1 MQAYL
6 TGGEQPVGMYTSM
19 SITSPGPCLLSDQK
33 NIQKE
38 FATRNINSVRDI
50 DGAYASDRLAKFET
64 RPQFLAER
72 DFPESLPKP
81 LTHTRNVPDRS
92 LMVEDIDGAQ
102 FTLGGGMDR
111 TNRHVNPLN
120 PNYKLPSYHVSG
132 GLFDMASTKP
142 ARDIMKV
149 RDVNDFAPP
158 RYKHTRDVLGVDD
171 IDGAK
176 ADYNGYDSVRE
187 RFQEKLHTAARKAGK
202 DPYAPRATNTEPPF
216 PLTNPRFQDRT
227 QRCTN
232 LCAPKYTIHGI
243 AIEDD
248 PVRSRP
254 KALPRLIEN
263 GTFSL
268 RTDDVVGATTLT
280 NPKRKERKEVR
291 NIMNTQDVEG
301 AQADTIKHSITSN
314 RVTCPLFPVYQSLDD
329 GSPVA
334 ALVKPLMPSESIEF
348 PSTRIMKLRQEMGL
362 GPVGGATNTMGTPS
376 GRAVEGYSPIVSTRG
391 KSPYGSAPTSSRGG
405 GGSLVDTGGPTSN
418 SNGNTV
424 PNLDFGTMGSARGG
438 GGGYMSGGGSA
449 KGSAKASARSRPSA
463 REVEIASVRDLPN

>member
-6 TGGEQPVGMYTSM
+6 TGGEQSSNVYTSM
-19 SITSPGPCLLSDQK
+19 SITSPGPCVLADQK
-33 NIQKE
+33 SKPKE

-50 DGAYASDRLAKFET
+50 DGAYTSDKLAKFET

-72 DFPESLPKP
+72 DFPEALPKQ
-81 LTHTRNVPDRS
+81 LTHTRNVPDRA

-111 TNRHVNPLN
+111 TNRHVNPLE

-149 RDVNDFAPP
+149 RDVNAIKPP
-158 RYKHTRDVLGVDD
+158 RERRTRDVMTLND

-187 RFQEKLHTAARKAGK
+187 RFEQKLAVAAAKTGR
-202 DPYAPRATNTEPPF
+202 DPDAPRERDAAHF
-216 PLTNPRFQDRT
+216 SLTNPRFQDRT

-232 LCAPKYTIHGI
+232 VNAPRYNIHGI
-243 AIEDD
+243 CIEDD
-248 PVRSRP
+248 PVKSKP
-254 KALPRLIEN
+254 KALKKFINN

-268 RTDDVVGATTLT
+268 RTDDVVGATTHT

-301 AQADTIKHSITSN
+301 AQADTVKHSIASE
-314 RVTCPLFPVYQSLDD
+314 RVTCPLFPVYKSLDN
-329 GSPVA
+329 GAPLA
-334 ALVKPLMPSESIEF
+334 PLIKPLMPSESIEF
-348 PSTRIMKLRQEMGL
+348 PSTRIMKLRKEMGL
-362 GPVGGATNTMGTPS
+362 GPAGSSAASGSFSPVNT
-376 GRAVEGYSPIVSTRG
+376 GRGRSPF
-391 KSPYGSAPTSSRGG
+391 GSAPTSSRRGSGG
-405 GGSLVDTGGPTSN
+405 GAGFADTGGPTS
-418 SNGNTV
+418 SGTV
-424 PNLDFGTMGSARGG
+424 PSLDFKGMSTSGPV
-438 GGGYMSGGGSA
+438 SGGA
-449 KGSAKASARSRPSA
+449 SAKASSRPSA
-463 REVEIASVRDLPN
+463 REIEIASVRDLPA